1 MFFPIT
7 LMLELSDKGRIKMN
21 RKRKIG
27 IGFKITSGYLILIVC
42 LAISAIVLNNQI
54 TSLQQERNGIIQYDS
69 SMRIT
74 SNNLERQILNMES
87 SLHRYLITKDET
99 YLQKYNE
106 EFTTWETTFRE
117 LETLVEDYST
127 AENQLNGIYTS
138 ITDWINKI
146 GQPLVNTILTNQN
159 IDKAVASFDG
169 ERSSVALSKLQQ
181 KFSTFRNIETEAIQ
195 QNVLELNKRNE
206 NLTYSLF
213 AILTFIAVAT
223 IIVFTMISRNITGS
237 INEVTDAIHNMKKSD
252 SQKRKRIVAKTNDEV
267 RDLVDATNELLV
279 TMENRQWYQRNLAEI
294 VTAYQGVDTME
305 ELGKVLLNSLTA
317 RTNSVYGAFYIQDTR
332 NHDQFNKIA
341 SFAESNEEVGRRS
354 FIAGQGFIGQAVKEK
369 RILSYENKE
378 NSFHY
383 LETALGN
390 IPITNGIIVPVFF
403 GKEVI
408 AVIELA
414 SLKKYSEQQH
424 ALITEVVVYL
434 GAMINS
440 ITGRM
445 EIIRLLNESQAMTEE
460 LQVQSEELQTQSEEL
475 KMQTEELT
483 TINERLEERTRD
495 AENKTYALEKA
506 QFELK
511 ESAEQLRQSSNYKS
525 EFLAN
530 MSHELRTPLNSILI
544 LSELLAENNE
554 KRLTDDELEY
564 AKVIHNSGEDLLNLI
579 NDILDLSK
587 VEAGKMDLWFREM
600 NVYEITQHI
609 TSLFS
614 PIAQQKGIELTVEVA
629 QNIVESFHT
638 DVKRFH
644 QIINNLLSNALKFTE
659 KGSVVVGIEQAI
671 VTSAMQQIS
680 DRWLK
685 VSVIDTGIGIPQNK
699 QQIVFESFQQADGA
713 TVRKYGGTG
722 LGLSICREV
731 TKLLGGWITLQSV
744 EGKGSTFTVYLPS
757 LPEGNTSSVQMAE
770 QEVATTM
777 ATLPIDSTKTI
788 FNGKSILIVD
798 DDYRNIYALRQALE
812 QKGVHVL
819 EATNGLECLN
829 ILQTAPRVD
838 AILMDIMMP
847 ELDGYETME
856 RIRGELQLTELP
868 IIALTAKAMKQDRDR
883 AFEVGASDYISKPL
897 NLEQL
902 FSVLTVWLTSGERLR
917 NG

>member
-74 SNNLERQILNMES
+74 SNYLERQILNMES

-106 EFTTWETTFRE
+106 EFTTWETTFSE

-159 IDKAVASFDG
+159 IDKAIASFDG
-169 ERSSVALSKLQQ
+169 ERSSVALSELQQ

-237 INEVTDAIHNMKKSD
+237 INEVTEAIQNLKKSD

-267 RDLVDATNELLV
+267 RDLVDATNELLA

-305 ELGKVLLNSLTA
+305 ELGEVLLNSLTA

-354 FIAGQGFIGQAVKEK
+354 FIAGQGLIGQTIKEK

-495 AENKTYALEKA
+495 AENKTHALEKA

-659 KGSVVVGIEQAI
+659 KGSVVVGIEPAI

-744 EGKGSTFTVYLPS
+744 EGKGSTFTIYLPS
-757 LPEGNTSSVQMAE
+757 LPEGNTTSVQAAE

-902 FSVLTVWLTSGERLR
+902 FSVLTVWLTSGEHLR